1 MAEGGLLHWKIQ
13 KVQGKPTADYS
24 EISSAL
30 PDPPSGY
37 TWVCDLSKREW
48 QVVPVKNDGNKMSN
62 GLTLPIFSSNNMSE
76 NMKKQTSVVYT
87 GVPVSDKPMSLNHV
101 GFVRHTVQSS
111 DTFQGLCIKY
121 KVKPKVIRQANQ
133 FSGSNLNLA
142 PSTLVIPINPNVPIM
157 IPLLDKPQ
165 RESKKDIE
173 RRKINQL
180 QLSLMRATTIPH
192 DRRSEINDIG
202 QMEAKAY
209 LSMNDWNVETA
220 IVNVLEDIGW
230 SEGMCNDFLNVNIS
244 NEKNLSVE
252 NETEMTRLL

>member
-1 MAEGGLLHWKIQ
+1 MAEGGLLRWKIQ

-24 EISSAL
+24 EISRAL

-48 QVVPVKNDGNKMSN
+48 QVVRVKEMSDG
-62 GLTLPIFSSNNMSE
+62 LALPIFSSDNTAE
-76 NMKKQTSVVYT
+76 NIQKQTSVVYT
-87 GVPVSDKPMSLNHV
+87 GVPVSDKPISLNRV

-142 PSTLVIPINPNVPIM
+142 PSILVIPINPNVPIM
-157 IPLLDKPQ
+157 IPLSDKPK
-165 RESKKDIE
+165 RESIKDIE
-173 RRKINQL
+173 RRKTNQL
-180 QLSLMRATTIPH
+180 QLSLMRATTIPSN
-192 DRRSEINDIG
+192 RRSEINDIG
-202 QMEAKAY
+202 QMEARAY
-209 LSMNDWNVETA
+209 LSMNDWNVEAA
-220 IVNVLEDIGW
+220 IVNALEDIGW
-230 SEGMCNDFLNVNIS
+230 SEGMCTDFLKVNIT

-252 NETEMTRLL
+252 KETEMTRLL